1 VKQLAAPITIIV
13 LALVSALV
21 VLMIIWIAPAV
32 GTKNSACEQYPLTS
46 GCR

>member
-1 VKQLAAPITIIV
+1 VKPVLVAILSLVTALIV
-13 LALVSALV
+13 VAIVWL
-21 VLMIIWIAPAV
+21 APAV

>member
-1 VKQLAAPITIIV
+1 VKPVLIAILSLTVTLTVVMIV
-13 LALVSALV
+13 W
-21 VLMIIWIAPAV
+21 MAPAV

>member
-1 VKQLAAPITIIV
+1 MKPVLIAI
-13 LALVSALV
+13 LALTLTLTV
-21 VLMIIWIAPAV
+21 VMIAWMAPAV

>member
-1 VKQLAAPITIIV
+1 MKQVIIAILSLTV
-13 LALVSALV
+13 TLIVVMLVW
-21 VLMIIWIAPAV
+21 MAPAV

>member
-1 VKQLAAPITIIV
+1 VKQVLIAVLSLTTTLIV
-13 LALVSALV
+13 VALVWV
-21 VLMIIWIAPAV
+21 APAV

>member
-1 VKQLAAPITIIV
+1 VKQVLIAILSLTITLIV
-13 LALVSALV
+13 VMLVWV
-21 VLMIIWIAPAV
+21 APAV

>member
-1 VKQLAAPITIIV
+1 VKQVLIAILSLTTTLIV
-13 LALVSALV
+13 V
-21 VLMIIWIAPAV
+21 MIVWLAPAV

>member
-1 VKQLAAPITIIV
+1 MKPVLIAILSLTVALTVVMIV
-13 LALVSALV
+13 W
-21 VLMIIWIAPAV
+21 MAPAV

>member
-1 VKQLAAPITIIV
+1 VKQVIIAILSLTV
-13 LALVSALV
+13 TLIVVMLVW
-21 VLMIIWIAPAV
+21 MAPAV